1 MCKTEKLKAKQEVQ
15 QKRLQYLMT
24 ELDRVLRQKS
34 QMEQNKR
41 RVGCKDVLLNL
52 VNRACVNIVKE
63 ITQLQKCLR
72 KNPFYEERSNLDQ
85 QAGLTPIQE
94 TEAKDEGST
103 KVERKEES
111 KITKELGEEGDEN
124 EISKES
130 KEKEGFLGQ
139 KLMIKLVLKK
149 DNIQVENKEGEI
161 EESQKESSQSSS
173 ETCSLRKTKTDN
185 QSQDQDLAAPE
196 AESTKE
202 GKRRESKPQSGNTD
216 SKQKVTVTKTQNLGM
231 RTKEQKTAR
240 VAKLKKESGCGR
252 PANKEDG
259 SRRPS
264 LELCA
269 AARPTSKEDGSH
281 RPLPEL
287 CATNKEDLA
296 GALRSQEGGRVSQA
310 LTRALR
316 RRAPTNEENRLLRP
330 SPELRVAIRPAK
342 KEDELRRPLPEV
354 CNTAQPAN

>member
-149 DNIQVENKEGEI
+149 DNIQVENKEGPHW
-161 EESQKESSQSSS
+161 SS
-173 ETCSLRKTKTDN
+173 
-185 QSQDQDLAAPE
+185 
-196 AESTKE
+196 
-202 GKRRESKPQSGNTD
+202 
-216 SKQKVTVTKTQNLGM
+216 
-231 RTKEQKTAR
+231 
-240 VAKLKKESGCGR
+240 
-252 PANKEDG
+252 
-259 SRRPS
+259 
-264 LELCA
+264 A